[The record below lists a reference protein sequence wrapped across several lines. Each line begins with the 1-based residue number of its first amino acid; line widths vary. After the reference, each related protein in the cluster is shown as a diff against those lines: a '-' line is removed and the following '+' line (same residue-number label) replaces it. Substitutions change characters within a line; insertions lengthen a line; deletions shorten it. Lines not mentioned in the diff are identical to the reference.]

1 MARPIMTADVG
12 GRDGEVEA
20 LVVDRY
26 LESILSRRPI
36 DVDVETPPEMEATAV
51 RLARDLPRYHPSF
64 RFEEDL
70 AARLAGVAA
79 RAGDG
84 TLVPFPTRAHD
95 HRAVDPRWRG
105 GHPVVVGGV
114 LTSAA
119 ISVIGA
125 VLVAWRLRRP
135 FDPSIAGRV
144 RAALAGRFA

>member
-1 MARPIMTADVG
+1 
-12 GRDGEVEA
+12 
-20 LVVDRY
+20 
-26 LESILSRRPI
+26 
-36 DVDVETPPEMEATAV
+36 MEATAV